1 MEAYYVTLI
10 ALMVGIIYVT
20 GSTMNTFV
28 DALVARVEELTQQVK
43 RLEAKLENGSEPT
56 KDSDQQ
62 QPTDQ
67 T

>member
-43 RLEAKLENGSEPT
+43 RLEAKLENGSEST
-56 KDSDQQ
+56 KEGDQQ
-62 QPTDQ
+62 QPN
-67 T
+67 